1 MDSPDRLRLLIDTVI
16 AALDDAVEG
25 DELAKR
31 AYLSRFHFDRLI
43 ARGLGEAP
51 ATFRRRLLLERA
63 AWQLLQGADVTR
75 TAFDNGYGSSEA
87 FTRAFV
93 RAFGVPPSRFATE
106 RMSYRLAAPN
116 GIHFHAPAG
125 LHIPGQPRRQTMD
138 LHDRLIEHDH
148 WVTQG
153 LLDCAAQLPDAQ
165 LDKEIFPN
173 NVVDRIDGPETSV
186 RALLDHH
193 VFAKEVWN
201 AAIGGTKFPEPAQD
215 KSVTLLRSRHAN
227 ASKRFSELVRNIRE
241 RGEWD
246 DAFVDAL
253 CDPPESFTYGSVVA
267 HVLTHA
273 AHRRGLIAA
282 GLTQLGA
289 RGVPSTCAIEW
300 EMKVAEKQ

>member
-1 MDSPDRLRLLIDTVI
+1 MDSPDRLRFLIDTLI
-16 AALDDAVEG
+16 AALDDAVDG
-25 DELAKR
+25 DALAKR

-87 FTRAFV
+87 FTHAFV
-93 RAFGVPPSRFATE
+93 RAYGVAPSRFAAE
-106 RMSYRLAAPN
+106 NLSYRLAAPN

-125 LHIPGQPRRQTMD
+125 LHIPGQSRRQTMD
-138 LHDRLIEHDH
+138 LNDRLLEHDR

-165 LDKEIFPN
+165 LDQEIFPN
-173 NVVDRIDGPETSV
+173 NVVDRIDGPETSI

-215 KSVTLLRSRHAN
+215 KSVTHMRNRHYS
-227 ASKRFSELVRNIRE
+227 ASKRFGELVRNVRE

-253 CDPPESFTYGSVVA
+253 CDPPQSFTYGSVVA
-267 HVLTHA
+267 HVLVHA

-289 RGVPSTCAIEW
+289 RDVPSTCAIEW
-300 EMKVAEKQ
+300 EMKVTGN